1 MDIFSYLLGKK
12 NSSGGGSLSDYFTNE
27 ISFSGAGSMIK
38 KIPDSVTLSSE
49 VTEMN
54 GFFYGWENIT
64 TIPLLNTGNVT
75 NMSWTFGECLNLKT
89 IPEIDTSN
97 VTTFEG
103 MFYDCE
109 SLEIVPQF
117 DGSSVTGDSSELLQ
131 HMFEGCSSLSNESLR
146 NILKFLLT
154 CVNYTGSKRLRFIG
168 LNSTQ
173 ANYCTTL
180 NEWQTLVS
188 NGWITGY

>member
-1 MDIFSYLLGKK
+1 MDVFSYLLGKK
-12 NSSGGGSLSDYFTNE
+12 TSGGGGSSSDYFTNE

-38 KIPDSVTLSSE
+38 KIPDSVTLSSK

-75 NMSWTFGECLNLKT
+75 NMAWMFEKCLNLKT

-109 SLEIVPQF
+109 SLETVPQF
-117 DGSSVTGDSSELLQ
+117 DGSSVTGSSSELLQ
-131 HMFEGCSSLSNESLR
+131 HMFEECGNLSNESLR

-154 CVNYTGSKRLRFIG
+154 CVNYTGPKRLKFIG
-168 LNSTQ
+168 LNSSQ
-173 ANYCTTL
+173 ADYCITLSEWTTL
-180 NEWQTLVS
+180 ENQ
-188 NGWITGY
+188 GWTTGY